1 MNAAILNADLPISL
15 RIKRANR
22 RRWMLDRKDNIQ
34 FLVEGLKAYRSHSAP
49 LAWEGTFEQ
58 NRNQPAP
65 FVSFADDSTSLM
77 MEAFV
82 LQQELEDLD
91 TRNYPGIGNDRQR
104 LQEAIQYLED
114 QSAVRDQ
121 EAQMMGLMKGKL
133 IAVAEMAK
141 ERELEGYEGL
151 PSKRDMQRSTF
162 SKEDVIRQLAETL
175 QLTAAQV
182 VEYATTVP
190 RLTPPPPTRARTP
203 RRQSP
208 PRSPLRSPTSVTVDS
223 PETLSPSHRGG
234 TGPAGAGTSAGLAL
248 AAIAE
253 DLGIEP
259 YGTALLQ

>member
-1 MNAAILNADLPISL
+1 MCNKKGDERCDPECGSAHIASHQTGQSTTLDARSQGQHPVSGG
-15 RIKRANR
+15 RAQS
-22 RRWMLDRKDNIQ
+22 IQ
-34 FLVEGLKAYRSHSAP
+34 VSFSTIGMEA
-49 LAWEGTFEQ
+49 TFEQ

-91 TRNYPGIGNDRQR
+91 TKNYPGIGNDRQR

-208 PRSPLRSPTSVTVDS
+208 PRSPLRSPTSVTADS
-223 PETLSPSHRGG
+223 PETLSPSHPPCARCR
-234 TGPAGAGTSAGLAL
+234 
-248 AAIAE
+248 E
-253 DLGIEP
+253 QEP
-259 YGTALLQ
+259 

>member
-1 MNAAILNADLPISL
+1 MNSAILNADLPISL
-15 RIKRANR
+15 RMKRANR
-22 RRWMLDRKDNIQ
+22 RAWRLDRKDNIR
-34 FLVEGLKAYRSHSAP
+34 FLVEGAKAYRSFAAP

-58 NRNQPAP
+58 NRNQP

-91 TRNYPGIGNDRQR
+91 TKNYPGIGNDRQR

-151 PSKRDMQRSTF
+151 PSKRDMQRSAF

-175 QLTAAQV
+175 RLTAAQV

-234 TGPAGAGTSAGLAL
+234 TGPAGTSGGGAL
-248 AAIAE
+248 GAIAE
-253 DLGIEP
+253 EFRIDQ
-259 YGTALLQ
+259 YGTAL